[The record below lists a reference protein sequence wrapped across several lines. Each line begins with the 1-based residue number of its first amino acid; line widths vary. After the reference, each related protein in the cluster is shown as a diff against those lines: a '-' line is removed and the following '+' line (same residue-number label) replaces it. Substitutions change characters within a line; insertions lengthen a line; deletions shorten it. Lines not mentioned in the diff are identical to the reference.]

1 MIVRKM
7 RIRYKR
13 RVSVGLLLLAASLPC
28 LLPAPVGAQGVT
40 TVEIENVQLV
50 RSLTGVV
57 HDAAGSPMPGVLV
70 EELSSDWKES
80 LRSTR
85 TDAAG
90 VFRFSRVKG
99 RDIYHF
105 QLRTKAFNPL
115 RVRVKVDRFRGKKL
129 DLQMEVST

>member
-1 MIVRKM
+1 M

-13 RVSVGLLLLAASLPC
+13 GVSVRLLLLAAFLSLVPV
-28 LLPAPVGAQGVT
+28 PVGAQGVT
-40 TVEIENVQLV
+40 IVEIGNVQLV

-57 HDAAGSPMPGVLV
+57 HDAVGGPMPGVLV

-99 RDIYHF
+99 RNIYHF
-105 QLRTKAFNPL
+105 QLTTKAFNPL
-115 RVRVKVDRFRGKKL
+115 RVRAKVDRVRGKKL
-129 DLQMEVST
+129 DLRMDVST